1 MRWIALSAVL
11 MAALAGCNAS
21 TDPAADAGLQS
32 ADAKP
37 AVATSADPASM
48 AKLAPPAQ
56 AVYQFLD
63 AVRKGDDNEATKMLS
78 SVARQKAS
86 QMDRSVRPPA
96 SDTAKFQVGSVE
108 YLNDEAARVSSL
120 WTDLDENGEA
130 QTDEALWV
138 LRKEAEGWR
147 VAGVAATVFDGEPPL
162 LLNFEDP
169 EEMVQKQEWVREEIQ
184 RRAGGE
190 PLQAMGPTESGPPI
204 RR

>member
-1 MRWIALSAVL
+1 
-11 MAALAGCNAS
+11 
-21 TDPAADAGLQS
+21 
-32 ADAKP
+32 
-37 AVATSADPASM
+37 
-48 AKLAPPAQ
+48 
-56 AVYQFLD
+56 
-63 AVRKGDDNEATKMLS
+63 
-78 SVARQKAS
+78 
-86 QMDRSVRPPA
+86 
-96 SDTAKFQVGSVE
+96 
-108 YLNDEAARVSSL
+108 VSSL